1 MEEKAQFG
9 IGFVSGRPNVCAV
22 INNTYKHLLNQTK
35 KFDREVELTIF
46 ILYDLS
52 YQKESREEDFYK
64 ILPEVHKDIKIVHI
78 TPQLIEEQK
87 SGLVKEKII
96 TMDEANLFFGYGY
109 AKARNTL
116 LYNAVINGIDYFLYW
131 DDDEYPVACIK
142 NNTNEN
148 IKWKAQNNIL
158 GHLENIENADIT
170 FGHRC
175 GYNSPLPYMELKNP
189 FHERRI
195 KSFIEAVKN
204 EFMTWKDVK
213 EYLSKNDGIAYADEE
228 LMKKKT
234 VSEIQIQGTHKR
246 ILGSPLCLNLKHL
259 EKIPA
264 FYNPEGARGED
275 AFFSLLLNENKVVSV
290 PVYHFHDPFIK
301 FNNVLEG
308 KYPRKID
315 KTKSNDKSVEQRFY
329 KVARGWIK
337 YRPLYLYA
345 TNRENYEK
353 EIKKTVK
360 NLKEALAIDTLKG
373 DIAELEKES
382 AKPDFWDD
390 MENSQK
396 VMQKIGT
403 LKAKVQSYEN
413 VKNEFDDA
421 LVMIEL
427 ANEEEDADLLEDCTS
442 SVEEI
447 EKKLESLT
455 LSTLLSGEFDSK
467 NALLTFHAGA
477 GGTEAQDWA
486 EMLFRMYNRW
496 GERHGYKVST
506 LDYLDGDVAG
516 IKSATILV
524 EGENAYGYLKGE
536 MGIHRLVRVS
546 PFDSSGR
553 RHTSFASV
561 EVMPEIDDDVDVEI
575 RDEDIK
581 MDVYRASGAGGQ
593 KVNKTSSAVRLT
605 HIPTGIVVSCQIER
619 SQHQN
624 REVAMRMLKSKL
636 VEIKERENLERI
648 EDIKGDQKEIAWGS
662 QIRSY
667 VFMPYT
673 MVKDHRT
680 NFEMGNITAVMDGDL
695 DGFINAYLKMKSVEG
710 VE

>member
-142 NNTNEN
+142 NNKNEN

-360 NLKEALAIDTLKG
+360 NLKRGIPAMNKMFKDK
-373 DIAELEKES
+373 
-382 AKPDFWDD
+382 DF
-390 MENSQK
+390 N
-396 VMQKIGT
+396 I
-403 LKAKVQSYEN
+403 
-413 VKNEFDDA
+413 
-421 LVMIEL
+421 
-427 ANEEEDADLLEDCTS
+427 LLEDLEKYNS
-442 SVEEI
+442 NVKQDYEDFQHVQVVW
-447 EKKLESLT
+447 KKLKKT
-455 LSTLLSGEFDSK
+455 I
-467 NALLTFHAGA
+467 
-477 GGTEAQDWA
+477 TE
-486 EMLFRMYNRW
+486 N
-496 GERHGYKVST
+496 
-506 LDYLDGDVAG
+506 
-516 IKSATILV
+516 
-524 EGENAYGYLKGE
+524 
-536 MGIHRLVRVS
+536 
-546 PFDSSGR
+546 
-553 RHTSFASV
+553 
-561 EVMPEIDDDVDVEI
+561 
-575 RDEDIK
+575 
-581 MDVYRASGAGGQ
+581 
-593 KVNKTSSAVRLT
+593 NK
-605 HIPTGIVVSCQIER
+605 
-619 SQHQN
+619 
-624 REVAMRMLKSKL
+624 KL
-636 VEIKERENLERI
+636 V
-648 EDIKGDQKEIAWGS
+648 IA
-662 QIRSY
+662 Q
-667 VFMPYT
+667 
-673 MVKDHRT
+673 
-680 NFEMGNITAVMDGDL
+680 
-695 DGFINAYLKMKSVEG
+695 
-710 VE
+710 